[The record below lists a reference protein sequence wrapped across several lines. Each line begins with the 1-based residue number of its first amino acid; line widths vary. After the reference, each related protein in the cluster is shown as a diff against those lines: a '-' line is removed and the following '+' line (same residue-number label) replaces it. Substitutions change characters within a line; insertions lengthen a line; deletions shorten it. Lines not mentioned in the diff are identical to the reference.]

1 MRLVF
6 LRDAPTVY
14 LLVAG
19 LVLWSTAHLFPSK
32 AVAVRSRIISAMG
45 PMPYKGL
52 FSLVIVA
59 SLVMIVMGWQSTPPT
74 VLWNPPVA
82 LRHAVILLML
92 PALIMFVAARVP
104 GNPIKVKLKHPQL
117 MGVGT
122 WALAHLLA
130 NGEVR
135 SILLFGTM
143 LIWSFVNIKA
153 INARDG
159 KPRPTMSDKPGLM
172 FAITVI
178 IGAALWAGLM
188 FAHPHFTG
196 RAVIAL

>member
-1 MRLVF
+1 M
-6 LRDAPTVY
+6 Y
-14 LLVAG
+14 LLVIG

-32 AVAVRSRIISAMG
+32 AVAARAKIIGSVG
-45 PMPYKGL
+45 EMPYKGL
-52 FSLVIVA
+52 FSLVIIT
-59 SLVMIVMGWQSTPPT
+59 SLVLIVTGWQSSPPA

-82 LRHAVILLML
+82 MRHAVILLML

-135 SILLFGTM
+135 SILLFGTL
-143 LIWSFVNIKA
+143 LIWSFVNIKS

-159 KPRPTMSDKPGLM
+159 KPSPQMSEKPGLM
-172 FAITVI
+172 LAITI
-178 IGAALWAGLM
+178 IVGTALWAVLM
-188 FAHPHFTG
+188 IAHPHFAG
-196 RAVIAL
+196 RSVIAL